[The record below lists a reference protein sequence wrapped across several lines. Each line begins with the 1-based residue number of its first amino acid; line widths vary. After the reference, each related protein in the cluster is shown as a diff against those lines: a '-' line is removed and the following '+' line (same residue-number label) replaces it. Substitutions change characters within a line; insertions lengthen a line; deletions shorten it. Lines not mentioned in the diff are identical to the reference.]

1 MKGRGEDALAA
12 WLQPRLQAAM
22 QDATVALRLHP
33 QREAE
38 GNKSPDFVLDMEVR
52 VPLFDGLPLVVNV
65 PILLEVEA
73 AGFDGAL
80 MDLERY
86 VTRSVD
92 GSGRQAPAI
101 ALPFVVATEAAAG
114 QRMAIVRQLPVQFR
128 AVEIAI
134 PQAKRAEW
142 APEEPP

>member
-1 MKGRGEDALAA
+1 MKGRGEDAMAA

-22 QDATVALRLHP
+22 QDATVTLRLHP

-38 GNKSPDFVLDMEVR
+38 SNTSPDFVLEMEVR
-52 VPLFDGLPLVVNV
+52 VPLFDGVPLVVKV

-73 AGFDGAL
+73 GAGFEGAL

-92 GSGRQAPAI
+92 GSGRQPPAI
-101 ALPFVVATEAAAG
+101 SLPFIVATEAAAAN
-114 QRMAIVRQLPVQFR
+114 RLEVVRQLPVQFS
-128 AVEIAI
+128 AVELPI
-134 PQAKRAEW
+134 PSPQWRHRRGS
-142 APEEPP
+142 